1 MSTAALASARR
12 RRTTNDPAVA
22 SQNIAT
28 KTSPQESP
36 NAAKQ
41 PPPSP
46 QSLTPLQILQIHDNK
61 LKDLEALMIELNSEE
76 FITSIVE
83 EKIKA
88 LVPNTNTNTN
98 TNTNVGTNAL
108 ELKIQALETT
118 IQNNS
123 NIQNVIFDEFKKGIQ
138 ENFNTFKET
147 TIKMIDLLNV
157 KEHQSF
163 TSETNIDTDKLNMVS
178 NEVNDLKL
186 LVIKNQTL
194 ALETCTSIINMK
206 DQFKINNE
214 KIEEI
219 IEKISIMNSAQCNN
233 EQCNSAQCD
242 PAQMFLQSFM
252 KNKLFGGS
260 GSINID
266 ANYDDGEEYEDDD
279 IMNGNNNKKL
289 HIDLTNDQ
297 IVLDDGEIISDDDKI
312 TFGAGELI
320 IDENQL
326 EDILELNKMP
336 EVKLDHVSQTGNL
349 DLESA
354 I

>member
-1 MSTAALASARR
+1 
-12 RRTTNDPAVA
+12 
-22 SQNIAT
+22 
-28 KTSPQESP
+28 
-36 NAAKQ
+36 
-41 PPPSP
+41 
-46 QSLTPLQILQIHDNK
+46 
-61 LKDLEALMIELNSEE
+61 
-76 FITSIVE
+76 
-83 EKIKA
+83 
-88 LVPNTNTNTN
+88 
-98 TNTNVGTNAL
+98 
-108 ELKIQALETT
+108 
-118 IQNNS
+118 
-123 NIQNVIFDEFKKGIQ
+123 
-138 ENFNTFKET
+138 
-147 TIKMIDLLNV
+147 MIDLLNV

-163 TSETNIDTDKLNMVS
+163 TSETNIDSDKLNMVS

-336 EVKLDHVSQTGNL
+336 EVKVDPVSQTSDL

>member
-22 SQNIAT
+22 SQNITT

-36 NAAKQ
+36 NATKQ
-41 PPPSP
+41 PPPPP

-88 LVPNTNTNTN
+88 LAPN
-98 TNTNVGTNAL
+98 TNTNVGTSAF
-108 ELKIQALETT
+108 ELKLQTLETT

-138 ENFNTFKET
+138 ENFNTFKDS
-147 TIKMIDLLNV
+147 TIKMIDLLNI

-163 TSETNIDTDKLNMVS
+163 TSDTTIYTDKLTMVS
-178 NEVNDLKL
+178 QEVNDLKL

-336 EVKLDHVSQTGNL
+336 EVKLDPVSQTSNL

>member
-12 RRTTNDPAVA
+12 RRTTNEASAA
-22 SQNIAT
+22 SQNITT
-28 KTSPQESP
+28 KTSPQEPATAS
-36 NAAKQ
+36 KQ
-41 PPPSP
+41 TPPAP

-61 LKDLEALMIELNSEE
+61 LKDLEALMIELSSEE

-98 TNTNVGTNAL
+98 TNVGTNSF
-108 ELKIQALETT
+108 ELKLQTLETT

-138 ENFNTFKET
+138 ENFNTLKDT

-157 KEHQSF
+157 KEHQSC
-163 TSETNIDTDKLNMVS
+163 TSDTNIDTDKLTMVS
-178 NEVNDLKL
+178 KEVNDLKL

-194 ALETCTSIINMK
+194 ALETCSSIINMK
-206 DQFKINNE
+206 DQFKLNNE

-219 IEKISIMNSAQCNN
+219 IEKISIINSAQCT
-233 EQCNSAQCD
+233 SAQCD

-252 KNKLFGGS
+252 KNKLFGES

-266 ANYDDGEEYEDDD
+266 ANYDDDNEYEEDDT
-279 IMNGNNNKKL
+279 MNSNNKKL
-289 HIDLTNDQ
+289 HIDLTTEQ
-297 IVLDDGEIISDDDKI
+297 IVLDDGEIISEDDKF
-312 TFGAGELI
+312 TFGTGELI
-320 IDENQL
+320 IDDNQL
-326 EDILELNKMP
+326 QDILEVNKMD
-336 EVKLDHVSQTGNL
+336 EVNLNPVSPTSNL
-349 DLESA
+349 DLESTM
-354 I
+354 